1 MDFLLTE
8 NQLILQATLKEF
20 ASTELEPSAAELD
33 EDPKLSLE
41 KVKKLNEL
49 GICGIG
55 IPEDYGGSGGG
66 TLEAVIATEELVR
79 GCPSTGMGALASVSL
94 CAHPIN
100 HFGTEEQKRRFVVPI
115 ARGQKFGAFALT
127 ESEAG
132 SDISLI
138 QTTATKQKGGYIL
151 DGIKIFITN
160 GGIADTV
167 IVFATV
173 DKSSG
178 RRGMTGFIVEKGMP
192 GFSVGRE
199 ENKLGVR
206 GLTTTELIYD
216 GCFVPEENRL
226 GEEGDGF
233 KIAMWAIDTNRVIVA
248 SQAIGI
254 ARGAYEASL
263 QYSKERQQ
271 FGQPICNFQAIQW
284 TLADMVTSISA
295 ARLLAYH
302 AAYLHDSGQPFV
314 TEAAMAKVFAAETAM
329 AVTTKAIQIHG
340 GYGYTTEYPVER
352 SFRAAK
358 LMEIH
363 EGTSEMQRM
372 TIARNI
378 LR

>member
-127 ESEAG
+127 EPEAG

-263 QYSKERQQ
+263 KYSKERQQ

-352 SFRAAK
+352 YFRAAK

>member
-66 TLEAVIATEELVR
+66 TLEAIIATEELVR

-127 ESEAG
+127 EPEAG

-263 QYSKERQQ
+263 KYSKERQQ

-352 SFRAAK
+352 YFRAAK

>member
-55 IPEDYGGSGGG
+55 ITEEYGGSGGG

-167 IVFATV
+167 VVFATV

-178 RRGMTGFIVEKGMP
+178 RRGMTGFIVEKGMS

-226 GEEGDGF
+226 GEEGEGF

-295 ARLLAYH
+295 ARLLTYH
-302 AAYLHDSGQPFV
+302 AAYLQDSGQPFV

-352 SFRAAK
+352 YFRDAK

>member
-20 ASTELEPSAAELD
+20 ASTELEPSATELD

-41 KVKKLNEL
+41 KVRKLNEL

-55 IPEDYGGSGGG
+55 IPEEYGGSGGG

-127 ESEAG
+127 ESGAG

-167 IVFATV
+167 VVFATV

-178 RRGMTGFIVEKGMP
+178 RRGMTGFIVEKGMS

-233 KIAMWAIDTNRVIVA
+233 KIAMWAIDMNRVIVA

-352 SFRAAK
+352 YFRAAK

>member
-8 NQLILQATLKEF
+8 NQLILQATLNEF

-138 QTTATKQKGGYIL
+138 QTTANKQKGGYIL

-352 SFRAAK
+352 YFRAAK